1 MQALM
6 LLDENH
12 PSTHTQESGKQD
24 ESNNESEYDIANEK
38 TQKAPSYSTCG
49 PTDVSSL
56 QAHEFKGLL
65 KPLENWIILESFLVY
80 VTHIQ
85 GLETKEQRQTLS
97 CCDEE
102 DTSTY
107 NHHDALLEN
116 LLPNCKV
123 LNINTPK
130 KQKVPKETNWKQK
143 FQKPQNE
150 NICLTYL
157 NMEMNGNFHFLSF
170 CAAFLKVQNQVL

>member
-107 NHHDALLEN
+107 NHHDALLEI
-116 LLPNCKV
+116 LLIAYKV
-123 LNINTPK
+123 LIFNTYC
-130 KQKVPKETNWKQK
+130 VDRMAKETN
-143 FQKPQNE
+143 
-150 NICLTYL
+150 
-157 NMEMNGNFHFLSF
+157 
-170 CAAFLKVQNQVL
+170 

>member
-1 MQALM
+1 MKALM

-38 TQKAPSYSTCG
+38 TQKAPSYSTCS
-49 PTDVSSL
+49 PIDVSSL
-56 QAHEFKGLL
+56 QTHEFKGLL

-107 NHHDALLEN
+107 NHHDALLDI
-116 LLPNCKV
+116 LLLV
-123 LNINTPK
+123 VHLHIHTDG
-130 KQKVPKETNWKQK
+130 TNHGHD
-143 FQKPQNE
+143 
-150 NICLTYL
+150 TG
-157 NMEMNGNFHFLSF
+157 NGV
-170 CAAFLKVQNQVL
+170 A

>member
-38 TQKAPSYSTCG
+38 AQKAPSYSTCG
-49 PTDVSSL
+49 PIDVSSL
-56 QAHEFKGLL
+56 QTHEFKGLL

-116 LLPNCKV
+116 LLSMRNA
-123 LNINTPK
+123 LIINIYKSTK
-130 KQKVPKETNWKQK
+130 LPKETNWKHN
-143 FQKPQNE
+143 FLKPQNA
-150 NICLTYL
+150 NICLTSL
-157 NMEMNGNFHFLSF
+157 NVGNNVNFHILSF
-170 CAAFLKVQNQVL
+170 CCVP

>member
-1 MQALM
+1 LFFSSHLPCLVSYTEEQW
-6 LLDENH
+6 
-12 PSTHTQESGKQD
+12 ESLCRCH
-24 ESNNESEYDIANEK
+24 
-38 TQKAPSYSTCG
+38 QK
-49 PTDVSSL
+49 
-56 QAHEFKGLL
+56 
-65 KPLENWIILESFLVY
+65 
-80 VTHIQ
+80 
-85 GLETKEQRQTLS
+85 
-97 CCDEE
+97 
-102 DTSTY
+102 DTRAY
-107 NHHDALLEN
+107 NHHDLFLEN

-157 NMEMNGNFHFLSF
+157 NTEMNGNFHFLSF

>member
-12 PSTHTQESGKQD
+12 PSAHTQESGKQD
-24 ESNNESEYDIANEK
+24 ESKNESEYDIANEK
-38 TQKAPSYSTCG
+38 AQKAPSYSTCG
-49 PTDVSSL
+49 PIDVSSL
-56 QAHEFKGLL
+56 QTHEFKGLL

-85 GLETKEQRQTLS
+85 GLETKEQRQALS

-107 NHHDALLEN
+107 NHHDALLEI
-116 LLPNCKV
+116 LLIARNI
-123 LNINTPK
+123 LIINTNWGDK
-130 KQKVPKETNWKQK
+130 MKEETN
-143 FQKPQNE
+143 
-150 NICLTYL
+150 
-157 NMEMNGNFHFLSF
+157 
-170 CAAFLKVQNQVL
+170 

>member
-24 ESNNESEYDIANEK
+24 ESNNESKYDIANEK
-38 TQKAPSYSTCG
+38 TQKAPSYSTCS
-49 PTDVSSL
+49 PIDVSSL
-56 QAHEFKGLL
+56 QTHEFKGLL

-116 LLPNCKV
+116 LPIICKC
-123 LNINTPK
+123 LIHSYIEKAETTK
-130 KQKVPKETNWKQK
+130 GTKWEQKI
-143 FQKPQNE
+143 QKPQNE
-150 NICLTYL
+150 NIYLTNL
-157 NMEMNGNFHFLSF
+157 NMENNGNFPILSF
-170 CAAFLKVQNQVL
+170 

>member
-24 ESNNESEYDIANEK
+24 ESNNESKYDIANEK
-38 TQKAPSYSTCG
+38 TQKAPSYSTCS
-49 PTDVSSL
+49 PIDVSSL
-56 QAHEFKGLL
+56 QTHEFKGLL

-102 DTSTY
+102 DTSTN
-107 NHHDALLEN
+107 NHHDALLEI
-116 LLPNCKV
+116 LLIVCNV
-123 LNINTPK
+123 LIFNIYCVSEMEKETKWKQQNQETPK
-130 KQKVPKETNWKQK
+130 
-143 FQKPQNE
+143 
-150 NICLTYL
+150 
-157 NMEMNGNFHFLSF
+157 
-170 CAAFLKVQNQVL
+170 

>member
-24 ESNNESEYDIANEK
+24 ESNNESKYDIANEK
-38 TQKAPSYSTCG
+38 TQKAPSYSTCS
-49 PTDVSSL
+49 PIDVSSL
-56 QAHEFKGLL
+56 QTHEFKGLL

-80 VTHIQ
+80 VIHIQ
-85 GLETKEQRQTLS
+85 GLETKEQRQALS

-107 NHHDALLEN
+107 NQSSVKYLVSEVRIADLL
-116 LLPNCKV
+116 LIFSKAFSL
-123 LNINTPK
+123 
-130 KQKVPKETNWKQK
+130 KELFPCFK
-143 FQKPQNE
+143 
-150 NICLTYL
+150 CSMSL
-157 NMEMNGNFHFLSF
+157 
-170 CAAFLKVQNQVL
+170 